1 MTGMV
6 VMPTRKTEEI
16 VMSRTKARARVRAQA
31 RMQALPQSLEPMLWS
46 IGALLSAAVLYL
58 AWLG

>member
-6 VMPTRKTEEI
+6 VMLTRKTEEI
-16 VMSRTKARARVRAQA
+16 LMSRTKVRARVRAQA
-31 RMQALPQSLEPMLWS
+31 RMQALPELMLWS
-46 IGALLSAAVLYL
+46 IGTLLSAAALYL

>member
-1 MTGMV
+1 MV

-16 VMSRTKARARVRAQA
+16 VMSRTKARARVRAQV

-46 IGALLSAAVLYL
+46 IGKLLSAAALYL
-58 AWLG
+58 AW